1 MIGRVGRARPRYH
14 ANGNEHVTRMQRA
27 RRSIEAMHATKNAT
41 NVRTWVRNSTPAR
54 IDEILTKACDVLVRD
69 GYADFNLRKVAAE
82 VGVRLATIQHH
93 FPTREALLTA
103 AITKAMQGWG
113 ARFQEIAGRSAR
125 DPERRLRELQQQNFA
140 LLDDPE
146 TAPLIVECFALAQH
160 DEAVRVVVQGQ
171 YFAYRRLFADVLHE
185 MRPDLSN
192 DTLMAFATVLTAQM
206 EGLTLMLR
214 HDDPHQ
220 PNRAALERALKSQFD
235 AFVTA
240 FRTYRPGTARS
251 GSPRGS
257 TKSGTRKPAR
267 RRAVPSATRTRR
279 GR

>member
-1 MIGRVGRARPRYH
+1 
-14 ANGNEHVTRMQRA
+14 
-27 RRSIEAMHATKNAT
+27 MHATKNAT
-41 NVRTWVRNSTPAR
+41 NVRTWVRSSTPAR
-54 IDEILTKACDVLVRD
+54 VDEILRKARDVLVRD

-93 FPTREALLTA
+93 FATREALLTA

-113 ARFQEIAGRSAR
+113 ERFQEIAGRSAR

-140 LLDDPE
+140 FLDDPE
-146 TAPLIVECFALAQH
+146 TGPLIVECFALAQH
-160 DEAVRVVVQGQ
+160 DASIRAVVQMH
-171 YFAYRRLFADVLHE
+171 YFAYRSLFADVLRE

-214 HDDPHQ
+214 RDDPHQ

-235 AFVTA
+235 AFVA
-240 FRTYRPGTARS
+240 SFRAYRPTGA
-251 GSPRGS
+251 RGS
-257 TKSGTRKPAR
+257 TNSARAKKSAQRGAAAPSERAHRKR
-267 RRAVPSATRTRR
+267 
-279 GR
+279 